1 MEIIQTNMSKLIM
14 CRGLPASGKSTWA
27 KEMVQKED
35 FKRVCKDDLRAMI
48 NDSKWSKEKEE
59 QIIESRDLLIIQYL
73 DAGFNVVVDDT
84 NLHPIHAE
92 TLAEIADNCDA
103 EFEEKFFNVPL
114 MECIER
120 DSKRGDK
127 SVGAKVIM
135 KMYNQFLK
143 PEAPEYS
150 DEKQNAFIFDIDGTL
165 AIMGDRSPYDVTKI
179 DLDTPNHNITMILRI
194 LKATGLPVIILSG
207 RTDDC
212 REETMD
218 WLTNNSIPFDY
229 IGMRDTGDLRK
240 DSVVK
245 EEIYHKFIEPKF
257 NIIGVFDD
265 RDQVVDMWRS
275 LGLTCL
281 QVAYG
286 KF

>member
-1 MEIIQTNMSKLIM
+1 MVKLKM
-14 CRGLPASGKSTWA
+14 LVGLPASGKSTEA
-27 KEMVQKED
+27 KRLVSEEGY
-35 FKRVCKDDLRAMI
+35 KRVCKDDLRAMI
-48 NDSKWSKEKEE
+48 NDGKWSKEKEE

-73 DAGFNVVVDDT
+73 DEGFNVVVDDT
-84 NLHPIHAE
+84 NLHPSHRE

-103 EFEEKFFNVPL
+103 EFEEKFFDVPL

-143 PEAPEYS
+143 PESPEFS
-150 DEKQNAFIFDIDGTL
+150 DDKQNAFIFDIDGTL
-165 AIMGDRSPYDVTKI
+165 SIIGDRSPYDFSRVGE
-179 DLDTPNHNITMILRI
+179 DTVNESVLNILNS
-194 LKATGLPVIILSG
+194 LKNDNNIIIVSG
-207 RTDDC
+207 
-212 REETMD
+212 REETCMD
-218 WLTNNSIPFDY
+218 ETRKWLEDNDIYFDD
-229 IGMRDTGDLRK
+229 IIMRKEGDKRK
-240 DSVVK
+240 DSIVK
-245 EEIYHKFIEPKF
+245 EEIYHEFIEPKF

-281 QVAYG
+281 QVNYG